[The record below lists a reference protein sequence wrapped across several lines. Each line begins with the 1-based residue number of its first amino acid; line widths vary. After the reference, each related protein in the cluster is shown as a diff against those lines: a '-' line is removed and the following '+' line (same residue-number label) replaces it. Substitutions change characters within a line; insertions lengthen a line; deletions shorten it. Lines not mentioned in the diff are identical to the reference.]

1 MVRAKGFRFL
11 PIFLRGLAMGAAE
24 VVPGVSGGTIA
35 LLVGVYERLVE
46 SIRTL
51 GSSAIKEL
59 FGKGGSSRFW
69 KLIDGNFLVSLVLGM
84 GVAILLF
91 SHLIPALVFYLQ
103 VIKSMNNPVCYRV

>member
-35 LLVGVYERLVE
+35 LLVGVYERFVE

-59 FGKGGSSRFW
+59 FSRGGISRFW

-84 GVAILLF
+84 GVAIL
-91 SHLIPALVFYLQ
+91 
-103 VIKSMNNPVCYRV
+103 